1 MMPFRG
7 VFISYSL
14 KMRLFYLPPIVRF
27 SKVDLLHYAAFEY
40 QMEYE
45 DPALLAKF
53 IDCVR

>member
-1 MMPFRG
+1 
-7 VFISYSL
+7 
-14 KMRLFYLPPIVRF
+14 MRLFSLPLIVGF

-45 DPALLAKF
+45 DPVLLAKF